1 MLYGIKYEYN
11 KQGRN
16 LANQAMQKIGSAFYV
31 VGTCEFYLNNLFSAL
46 VVARGLNKSHD
57 KIKYRVFKLSPE
69 EEAIVPKE
77 KIASSAEEFKAL
89 VDKRSQEARKKLQE
103 LVEQVK

>member
-11 KQGRN
+11 KQGRDY
-16 LANQAMQKIGSAFYV
+16 ANKTLQKLGSAFYV

-46 VVARGLNKSHD
+46 IVARGLNKSHD

-69 EEAIVPKE
+69 QEAVVPKE
-77 KIASSAEEFKAL
+77 KIASTVEEFKTM
-89 VDKRSQEARKKLQE
+89 VDKSRQEARKTLMDLAE
-103 LVEQVK
+103 NVK